1 MTTPTPAPNLDVSAR
16 ASHARAARAPLAC
29 ASAALLLSPLLASL
43 VAQPLAPKRVL
54 TLPGASQCTGVA
66 LPAAA
71 RRDPAAARAEAAR
84 ARELA
89 LVGERAGARDAFAR
103 AAALDPADPQLA
115 YDLARAAEES
125 GDRATAATALCR
137 YLLLAPSG
145 REVAEVR
152 TRLSRVASAAPDP
165 GDAAARAAFQRGV
178 DALEARRYEAAVS
191 AFDEVLRRVPSAPE
205 ATYDRGLARLA
216 LGDDAAAA
224 GDLAAYVASPSA
236 GPDRAQVLRA
246 VEALRQP
253 RWSVG
258 GALGRGLVVPGFG
271 QLYTGRPVQGLVV
284 LAAAATG
291 VGMAMVERRSVE
303 TVQYLDQFGNPYTSS
318 VPRVEH
324 PYRVTGLA
332 GAGVVAL
339 AGAAEAAWFAR
350 SNRRERPRLLLRTS
364 SAWLPGPS
372 GAPAPAASA
381 RVSIAF

>member
-1 MTTPTPAPNLDVSAR
+1 MSTMLRAAAAAPVRSAPGAR
-16 ASHARAARAPLAC
+16 AGARAGRVALA
-29 ASAALLLSPLLASL
+29 LVLSPLLATL
-43 VAQPLAPKRVL
+43 GAQPLAPKRVL
-54 TLPGASQCTGVA
+54 TLPAAAQCTGVA
-66 LPAAA
+66 LPASA
-71 RRDPAAARAEAAR
+71 RRDPAAARAEAGR

-115 YDLARAAEES
+115 YDLARAAEEA

-137 YLLLAPSG
+137 YLLLAPTG

-152 TRLSRVASAAPDP
+152 TRLSRVASATPDP
-165 GDAAARAAFQRGV
+165 RDAAARAAFQRGV
-178 DALEARRYEAAVS
+178 DALEARRFDAAVA
-191 AFDEVLRRVPSAPE
+191 AFDEVLRRAPSAPE

-224 GDLAAYVASPSA
+224 SDLAAYVASPSA

-271 QLYTGRPVQGLVV
+271 QLYTGRPVHGLAV
-284 LAAAATG
+284 LAGAATG
-291 VGMAMVERRSVE
+291 VGLALVERRTIE
-303 TVQYLDQFGNPYTSS
+303 TVQFTDQFGNPYTSS

-324 PYRVTGLA
+324 PYRAAGLIGA
-332 GAGVVAL
+332 GAIAI
-339 AGAAEAAWFAR
+339 AGAAEAAWFAA

-364 SAWLPGPS
+364 AAWLPGPT
-372 GAPAPAASA
+372 GAPGPAATA
-381 RVSIAF
+381 RLSLAF